1 MKVLVA
7 PDKFK
12 GSLTALEAAQAIERG
27 IRRAVPNARVILC
40 PLADG
45 GEGTVE
51 AMTNVPGGQTVTV
64 TVTGPLGG
72 TVRSKFGILGLSIF
86 SPVSLVRAG
95 EAQLT
100 GVIEM
105 ALASGIALVPLD
117 KRNPMITTTY
127 GTGELI
133 RAALNEG
140 CRKIVIG
147 IGGSATTDGGMGMA
161 QALGV
166 TFRDGTG
173 VELGLGSGQYLSDI
187 AEIDVSGMDKGL
199 KNLKV
204 IIASDVKNPL
214 CGPDGAAA
222 VYGPQKGATP
232 EMVKMLDAGLEHYAK
247 VIKKKLG
254 IEVNNVPGAGA
265 AGGLGAGLMA
275 FLGAEMKSG
284 VDVIMDTVNFDY
296 KLTQVDLVVTG
307 EGQIDKQT
315 LFGKTVAGVAE
326 RAKAKG
332 VPVIAIAGSVKKD
345 AEPLREHG
353 LSEMHQF
360 VTPGMTFYYAITY
373 AAELLENKT
382 AEVIAAL
389 E

>member
-1 MKVLVA
+1 MRVLVA

-12 GSLTALEAAQAIERG
+12 GSLTALEAAQAMERG
-27 IRRAVPNARVILC
+27 IRRAAPNARVVLC
-40 PLADG
+40 PMADG

-64 TVTGPLGG
+64 TVTGPLGSA
-72 TVRSKFGILGLSIF
+72 VRSKFGILGLSIF
-86 SPVSLVRAG
+86 SPVNLVYPG
-95 EAQLT
+95 DAQFT
-100 GVIEM
+100 GIIEM
-105 ALASGIALVPLD
+105 ALASGIALVPPD

-140 CRKIVIG
+140 CRKIIIG

-166 TFRDGTG
+166 IFRDSKG

-187 AEIDVSGMDKGL
+187 AEIDVSGTDKGL

-247 VIKKKLG
+247 AIKKKLG
-254 IEVNNVPGAGA
+254 IEVDNVAGAGA

-284 VDVIMDTVNFDY
+284 VDVIMDTVSFDY
-296 KLTQVDLVVTG
+296 KLTQVDLVITG

-315 LFGKTVAGVAE
+315 LFGKAVAGVAE

-345 AEPLREHG
+345 AESLREQG
-353 LSEMHQF
+353 VSEMHQF
-360 VTPGMTFYYAITY
+360 VTPGMTFDYAMAY

>member
-1 MKVLVA
+1 MA

-12 GSLTALEAAQAIERG
+12 GSLTALEATQAIERG

-40 PLADG
+40 PMADG

-51 AMTNVPGGQTVTV
+51 AMTNVPGGQTITV
-64 TVTGPLGG
+64 TVTGPLGNA
-72 TVRSKFGILGLSIF
+72 VHSKFGILGPSIF
-86 SPVSLVRAG
+86 SPVSLMRAG

-105 ALASGIALVPLD
+105 ALASGIALVPPD

-166 TFRDGTG
+166 TFRDGAG

-187 AEIDVSGMDKGL
+187 AEIDVTGTDKGL
-199 KNLKV
+199 KDLKV
-204 IIASDVKNPL
+204 VIASDVKNPL

-232 EMVKMLDAGLEHYAK
+232 EMVKVLDVGLEHYAK

-284 VDVIMDTVNFDY
+284 VDVVMDTVNFDY

-315 LFGKTVAGVAE
+315 LFGKAVAGVAE

-345 AEPLREHG
+345 AEPLRERG

-360 VTPGMTFYYAITY
+360 VTPGMTFDYAITY

>member
-72 TVRSKFGILGLSIF
+72 SVRSKFGILGLSIF
-86 SPVSLVRAG
+86 SPVNLAHPG
-95 EAQLT
+95 DAQLT
-100 GVIEM
+100 GIIEM
-105 ALASGIALVPLD
+105 ALASGIALVPPD

-166 TFRDGTG
+166 TFRDGNG
-173 VELGLGSGQYLSDI
+173 VELGLGSGQYLSEI
-187 AEIDVSGMDKGL
+187 AEIDVSGTDKGL

-204 IIASDVKNPL
+204 VIASDVKNPL
-214 CGPDGAAA
+214 CGPDGAAM

-247 VIKKKLG
+247 AIKKKFG
-254 IEVNNVPGAGA
+254 IEVNDVPGAGA

-315 LFGKTVAGVAE
+315 LFGKAVAGIAE

-345 AEPLREHG
+345 AEPLRERG
-353 LSEMHQF
+353 LSEMYQF
-360 VTPGMTFYYAITY
+360 VTPGITFDYAMAY
-373 AAELLENKT
+373 AAKLLENKT
-382 AEVIAAL
+382 AEVIAAM

>member
-1 MKVLVA
+1 M
-7 PDKFK
+7 
-12 GSLTALEAAQAIERG
+12 
-27 IRRAVPNARVILC
+27 PNARVILC
-40 PLADG
+40 PMADG

-64 TVTGPLGG
+64 TVTGPLGIA
-72 TVRSKFGILGLSIF
+72 VHSKFGILGPSIF
-86 SPVSLVRAG
+86 SPVSLMRAG

-105 ALASGIALVPLD
+105 ALASGIALVPPD

-187 AEIDVSGMDKGL
+187 AEIDVTGTDKGL
-199 KNLKV
+199 KDLKV
-204 IIASDVKNPL
+204 VIASDVKNPL

-232 EMVKMLDAGLEHYAK
+232 EMVKVLDAGLEHYAK

-265 AGGLGAGLMA
+265 AGGLGAGLIA

-315 LFGKTVAGVAE
+315 LFGKAVAGVAE

-345 AEPLREHG
+345 AELLRDRG

-360 VTPGMTFYYAITY
+360 VTPGMTFDYAITY

-382 AEVIAAL
+382 AEVIAAM